1 MEIHDIIKSMKNR
14 EAYMENTVLK
24 TMLERSS
31 IRAYTDEAITDGE
44 LAALKKAALSAP
56 TAMNRQD
63 QRFIFVTAK
72 DKLDLLEN
80 AVMQGIIESG
90 NKEFAERIKSRGGRT
105 LYNAQLVVII
115 AAKEAHFSRVD
126 AGIAVEN
133 LALCAK
139 SLGLDSVILGMPEG
153 VFAGAHAEEMK
164 KAFLFPEGCSFQ
176 IAIGIGH
183 RAMDKEPHEWNEEHV
198 IEI

>member
-1 MEIHDIIKSMKNR
+1 
-14 EAYMENTVLK
+14 MENAVLN

-31 IRAYTDEAITDGE
+31 IRAYTDEKLTHEE
-44 LAALKKAALSAP
+44 LEALKKAALSSP

-63 QRFIFVTAK
+63 QRFIFVTG
-72 DKLDLLEN
+72 DEKLDLLEN
-80 AVMQGIIESG
+80 SVMQSIIDSG
-90 NKEFAERIKSRGGRT
+90 NADFAERIKSRGGKT
-105 LYNAQLVVII
+105 IYNARLIVVI
-115 AAKEAHFSRVD
+115 AAKPSRFSGVD

-153 VFAGAHAEEMK
+153 AFKGRNAELLRRE
-164 KAFLFPEGCSFQ
+164 FRIPDGFEFQ

-183 RAMDKEPHEWNEEHV
+183 RAMDKAPHEWDVSHV
-198 IEI
+198 ISID